1 MSFSALETDF
11 MADNGT
17 YPFPTPDWLISNTSY
32 VAAETDLYYK
42 SRQGT

>member
-1 MSFSALETDF
+1 